1 MKKVYIVRKY
11 ILANSVGEA
20 LRKEKKHKP
29 DDAYVEEKS
38 INNFIEKLQKEEPAQ
53 MGFKQKKK

>member
-38 INNFIEKLQKEEPAQ
+38 INNFIENLTKPKESPI
-53 MGFKQKKK
+53 GFRKKK